1 MSFNMCNI
9 YTKVLRTRLLRKYD
23 NFYRCIVYF
32 FYNFF
37 LVKSI
42 IAELLWKNTLVGAA
56 LEDQYVK
63 SEVYK
68 PNCKSCQIYQLNL
81 QKKRFL
87 CKWIWGNKLSLPSFC
102 NETSFPPN
110 FRACYNPTLKKCNLC
125 LNEMSA
131 IIDDPDKLTELKVRS
146 NLPMPPP
153 KQV

>member
-1 MSFNMCNI
+1 MKRNFYKLYIFSNAAKCLTSNMCNI

-42 IAELLWKNTLVGAA
+42 MAELLWKNTLVGAA

-68 PNCKSCQIYQLNL
+68 PNCKSVYQLNL
-81 QKKRFL
+81 QKKTFLL
-87 CKWIWGNKLSLPSFC
+87 CKWIGGNELSLSSFI
-102 NETSFPPN
+102 NHGNNVVTKQAFPPN
-110 FRACYNPTLKKCNLC
+110 FQTWFL
-125 LNEMSA
+125 
-131 IIDDPDKLTELKVRS
+131 
-146 NLPMPPP
+146 
-153 KQV
+153 